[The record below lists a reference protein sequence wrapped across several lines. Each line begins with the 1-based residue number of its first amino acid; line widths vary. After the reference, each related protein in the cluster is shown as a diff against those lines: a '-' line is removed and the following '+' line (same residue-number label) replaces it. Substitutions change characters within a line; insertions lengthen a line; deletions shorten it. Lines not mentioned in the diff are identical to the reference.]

1 MASCPCPSVVFPWI
15 GLCNC
20 NSWGLGLLRKSGRSG
35 AASAD
40 VLGLVSPV
48 LIAQQRVGAL
58 VAVAGDVMKAGGTAV
73 IEAFTLNVANRVV
86 VMVGGAPFLVVDR
99 LGVCRIL

>member
-1 MASCPCPSVVFPWI
+1 M
-15 GLCNC
+15 
-20 NSWGLGLLRKSGRSG
+20 SGRSG
-35 AASAD
+35 ASSAD

-58 VAVAGDVMKAGGTAV
+58 VAVAGDVMRPGGTAV
-73 IEAFTLNVANRVV
+73 IEAVTLNVANRVV
-86 VMVGGAPFLVVDR
+86 VMVGGVLGLVVDC